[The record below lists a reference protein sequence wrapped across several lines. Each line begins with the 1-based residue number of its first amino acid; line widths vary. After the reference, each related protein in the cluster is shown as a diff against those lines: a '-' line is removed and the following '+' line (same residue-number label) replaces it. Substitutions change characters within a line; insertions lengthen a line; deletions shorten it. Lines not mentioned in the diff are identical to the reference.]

1 MARSF
6 KLPDL
11 GEGIH
16 EAEIQEVLVS
26 AGDEIEEGD
35 NILVAETDKAS
46 VEIPSP
52 YTGTV
57 QAIEVEAGDLVRVG
71 DVVMTFDGGEAE
83 PETGEAP
90 PGHEPQEEEGAPG
103 RTAEAVEAEGGKE
116 SAPERREGPVPAS
129 PATRRL
135 ARELRAGRPRWFTR
149 QICCLG
155 QRLAHFVIAA
165 GQKLDQ
171 MTLPPAEPAK
181 AQ

>member
-26 AGDEIEEGD
+26 AGEEIEEGD
-35 NILVAETDKAS
+35 SILVAETDKAS

-57 QAIEVEAGDLVRVG
+57 QNIEVEAGDLVRVG

-90 PGHEPQEEEGAPG
+90 PEREPQEEEGAPG
-103 RTAEAVEAEGGKE
+103 RTAKAVEAERGFDGWRQRFDRGLLLW
-116 SAPERREGPVPAS
+116 AGPDTGLDGTAYLLFDDGTWEMVPGS
-129 PATRRL
+129 MP
-135 ARELRAGRPRWFTR
+135 
-149 QICCLG
+149 
-155 QRLAHFVIAA
+155 
-165 GQKLDQ
+165 
-171 MTLPPAEPAK
+171 
-181 AQ
+181 